1 MPELYLEQNAK
12 NLATCAG
19 IYKADVGVGGWG
31 NLIRIRDPIGYRSSI
46 LRNVGNENDD
56 VRQKWPAEV
65 DIFSLS
71 VL

>member
-1 MPELYLEQNAK
+1 MRKILQ
-12 NLATCAG
+12 LAQEY
-19 IYKADVGVGGWG
+19 INADVGGGG
-31 NLIRIRDPIGYRSSI
+31 GGESHNIRDPVGYKTLITGNMS
-46 LRNVGNENDD
+46 NENDD